1 MVITF
6 SKLSKLY
13 PPTISMFKTY
23 YVCLRLF
30 KLFSVNDKAK
40 RKWDIF
46 PDECCFWILLAESV
60 YYALKICL
68 YHFLKVTRDLQLPG
82 SVTSNYQAQWFPDSS
97 CILTSLFHLTLL
109 LSGCSFDPCLL
120 CHTYD
125 PSSSPT
131 HLMAPRIPLRLS
143 VFVSLEPWHAA
154 PWKRLLAWGMV
165 KSLNWLRGELWR
177 QEDGC

>member
-60 YYALKICL
+60 YYAIKICL

-82 SVTSNYQAQWFPDSS
+82 SVTSNYQAPWPPITRLNDFLILHAFWPLCSILPFFCQDVPLILVCCATHTIPVLLPPIWWHLGFPWDY
-97 CILTSLFHLTLL
+97 LSLCP
-109 LSGCSFDPCLL
+109 LSPG
-120 CHTYD
+120 
-125 PSSSPT
+125 
-131 HLMAPRIPLRLS
+131 MQPLEKD
-143 VFVSLEPWHAA
+143 F
-154 PWKRLLAWGMV
+154 
-165 KSLNWLRGELWR
+165 
-177 QEDGC
+177 

>member
-60 YYALKICL
+60 YYAIKICL
-68 YHFLKVTRDLQLPG
+68 LSLSQGHPWPPITRLRDLQLPG
-82 SVTSNYQAQWFPDSS
+82 SMISWFFMHSDLSVPSYPSS
-97 CILTSLFHLTLL
+97 VRMFLWSLFAVPHIR
-109 LSGCSFDPCLL
+109 SQFFS
-120 CHTYD
+120 H
-125 PSSSPT
+125 PSDGTSD
-131 HLMAPRIPLRLS
+131 
-143 VFVSLEPWHAA
+143 SLETICLCVPWA
-154 PWKRLLAWGMV
+154 LACSPL
-165 KSLNWLRGELWR
+165 KKTFSLRYGQEFELA
-177 QEDGC
+177 